1 MLATQIGPMEEGL
14 HMKRMMT
21 TVALMMTIV
30 GLAACDSSGGGS
42 AGSSTTT
49 SASGGGSAAGG
60 SIGVKEC
67 DDYIKKFN
75 DCYKDPTAKA
85 AAQAGLDAMKQGW
98 AGMAKDPQQ
107 KAALA
112 GACKTALDNFPSAAC
127 K

>member
-1 MLATQIGPMEEGL
+1 MEEGL
-14 HMKRMMT
+14 LMKRTM
-21 TVALMMTIV
+21 TVALMMAMV
-30 GLAACDSSGGGS
+30 GLAACDSSSSGGS

-67 DDYIKKFN
+67 DDYIKKWN
-75 DCYKDPTAKA
+75 DCYKDPTMKA
-85 AAQAGLDAMKQGW
+85 AAQPAFDQVKQSW
-98 AGMAKDPQQ
+98 AGMAKDPNQ

-112 GACKTALDNFPSAAC
+112 GACKTMVDNFPTAAC